1 MNKIIL
7 ATAVAAMCITTVIA
21 CRWFET
27 KKSADQ
33 VVNPLVGKWKID
45 SIATTNDSSSFGYLL
60 LAMSLDDSLA
70 YDVEFTK
77 DTLIFYQKGGATDKT
92 AYTYNVSGSQLILQD
107 STREQFVF
115 QKQNDSSATL
125 AAKDSNVIFLKKR

>member
-1 MNKIIL
+1 MNKIII
-7 ATAVAAMCITTVIA
+7 ATAVAAICVTTVIA

-27 KKSADQ
+27 KKVADQ

-45 SIATTNDSSSFGYLL
+45 SIASPNDSTSFGYLL

-77 DTLIFYQKGGATDKT
+77 DTLIFYQKGGATDRT
-92 AYTYNVSGSQLILQD
+92 AYSYNIPDSKLILQD
-107 STREQFVF
+107 STQEQFVF
-115 QKQNDSSATL
+115 QKQNDSSVSLT
-125 AAKDSNVIFLKKR
+125 AKDSNIIFLKKR